1 MPIFFVCLT
10 EAAMKAKWWQGI
22 LAMLAVIVMSVAPVS
37 AAVPTD
43 AQILAVKEGGQKY
56 LLDSFISD
64 TATSGHWGGAGS
76 DDHLADTAAAVAA
89 LLETG
94 KYSTPAYKTVIDK
107 GVQFILAQ
115 VQADGSINGGN
126 DTYDTGLSLVALS
139 LYGKVAVVDAAFD
152 TVVLN
157 AVNYLKN
164 GQATDGGWGYGAG
177 YSSGDIS
184 NTQFGV
190 MGMYYGSNYLGLPIS
205 ADTAGTWAAKL
216 YGYLKLNQ
224 RATGNF
230 KYTTYGS
237 TISDATA
244 TGAGLWS
251 LYMIGK
257 EQSTEATKA
266 LAWYANYYATQAT
279 GSARWLN
286 RPYSYHSP
294 MQDYYFVY
302 AMAKG
307 LTGVLGSGNPLVI
320 PAVLDDPATADVN
333 EASPAVS
340 FAWLDDLKE
349 FVFTSAVEDVANS
362 RYNWVDGFWLYNDG
376 VSDLTTAWVLMSLTF
391 ADPNTASP
399 EKRLPELVGSDIP
412 VANQGTVKLETDGIV
427 TISAPA
433 RGNVAAGSVD
443 TGVELPVGS
452 FNFRLSGV
460 TTLTTVLRITPAA
473 GSLDQ
478 TNPAGFLN
486 ADGTIKAGL
495 AWFKLIGGAWKGLPS
510 VPISLGPVG
519 GPYTYIEITLTD
531 NGPEDTNPAVGV
543 IDDPGAPG
551 VGFVA
556 PAGGT
561 SGSDAKCFIATA
573 AFGSS
578 MAPDVMVLRQF
589 RDRYLKTNA
598 LGQMFVDAYY
608 SVSPPIANFIAQHDT
623 LRAATRAVL
632 SPIIF
637 TVKYPLGS
645 LGILILAA
653 LGGVFWVRRR
663 NALD

>member
-1 MPIFFVCLT
+1 
-10 EAAMKAKWWQGI
+10 MKAKWWQGI
-22 LAMLAVIVMSVAPVS
+22 LAMLAVFVMSAAPAS

-43 AQILAVKEGGQKY
+43 PEIASVMAGGQKY
-56 LLDSFISD
+56 LLTRFHSD
-64 TATSGHWGGAGS
+64 GDTVGHWGAYS
-76 DDHLADTAAAVAA
+76 RLAETASAVAA

-94 KYSTPAYKTVIDK
+94 KYSDPLYTTVIDK
-107 GVQFILAQ
+107 GVQYILSKAQ
-115 VQADGSINGGN
+115 LGGEITESG
-126 DTYDTGLSLVALS
+126 DETYETGLALVALD
-139 LYGKVAVVDAAFD
+139 LYGRVAPPAKINAAYDA
-152 TVVLN
+152 VVLN
-157 AVNYLKN
+157 AVNYFKN
-164 GQATDGGWGYGAG
+164 GQNTDGGWRYSPNYGA
-177 YSSGDIS
+177 SDMSA
-184 NTQFGV
+184 TQFGV
-190 MGMYYGSNYLGLPIS
+190 MGLYYGSHHLGLTID
-205 ADTAGTWAAKL
+205 ANTAGTWAYKL
-216 YGYLKLNQ
+216 YGYIKTLQ
-224 RATGNF
+224 QSSGD
-230 KYTTYGS
+230 GS
-237 TISDATA
+237 CAYMAGSGSGTPTL
-244 TGAGLWS
+244 TGACLWS
-251 LYMIGK
+251 LYLIGK
-257 EQSTEATKA
+257 EQSTEATNALTWFGNKYASQLAASRWGDDYGYGQKNYYGLYAIAKA
-266 LAWYANYYATQAT
+266 L
-279 GSARWLN
+279 S
-286 RPYSYHSP
+286 
-294 MQDYYFVY
+294 
-302 AMAKG
+302 
-307 LTGVLGSGNPLVI
+307 GVLGSANPLLGSSGTPLV
-320 PAVLDDPATADVN
+320 AH
-333 EASPAVS
+333 S
-340 FAWLDDLKE
+340 FNWLDDLKTYIYDNKTPDNE
-349 FVFTSAVEDVANS
+349 ATPTE
-362 RYNWVDGFWLYNDG
+362 YNWIDNDYLG
-376 VSDLTTAWVLMSLTF
+376 SYPDISTAFVLMSMTF
-391 ADPNTASP
+391 ADPNTPSP
-399 EKRLPELVGSDIP
+399 EKRLPEPVGSDVP
-412 VANQGTVKLETDGIV
+412 VANQGTVDLETDGIV
-427 TISAPA
+427 KISAPA
-433 RGNVAAGSVD
+433 RGNIAAGTVD

-452 FNFRLSGV
+452 FDFRLSGL

-478 TNPAGFLN
+478 TNPLGFLN

-510 VPISLGPVG
+510 VPITLGPEDNNPAT
-519 GPYTYIEITLTD
+519 PYTYIEITLTD

>member
-1 MPIFFVCLT
+1 
-10 EAAMKAKWWQGI
+10 MKAKWWQGI
-22 LAMLAVIVMSVAPVS
+22 LAMLAVFVMSVAPVS

-56 LLDSFISD
+56 LLDSFVSD
-64 TATSGHWGGAGS
+64 SATSGHWGVYVP
-76 DDHLADTAAAVAA
+76 LADTAAAVAA

-94 KYSTPAYKTVIDK
+94 KYSDAAYKTVIDK
-107 GVQFILAQ
+107 GVQYILAQ
-115 VQADGSINGGN
+115 ARANGGIYQSHT
-126 DTYDTGLSLVALS
+126 TYENGLSLVALS
-139 LYGKVAVVDAAFD
+139 LYGKVAVVDAAYD
-152 TVVLN
+152 AVVQA
-157 AVNYLKN
+157 AVTFFAN
-164 GQATDGGWGYGAG
+164 GQYADGGWGYSPCGTCNG
-177 YSSGDIS
+177 SDIS

-205 ADTAGTWAAKL
+205 ADTAGSWAAKL
-216 YGYLKLNQ
+216 YTYLKANQ
-224 RATGNF
+224 QADGHFT
-230 KYTTYGS
+230 YSYGS
-237 TISDATA
+237 AISSSTA

-257 EQSTEATKA
+257 EQSVEATKG
-266 LAWYANYYATQAT
+266 LAWFGNYYSAQPT

-286 RPYSYHSP
+286 AESDGGTQV
-294 MQDYYFVY
+294 QDYYFVY

-307 LTGVLGSGNPLVI
+307 LTGVLGSGNPIVK
-320 PAVLDDPATADVN
+320 PAVLDDPATTGVN

-340 FAWLDDLKE
+340 YAWLDDLKE
-349 FVFTSAVEDVANS
+349 FLYTNAIHDAVNS
-362 RYNWVDGFWLYNDG
+362 RYNWLDASWLRDN
-376 VSDLTTAWVLMSLTF
+376 SATDLTTAWVLMSLTF

-399 EKRLPELVGSDIP
+399 EKRLPEPVGSDVP

-452 FNFRLSGV
+452 FDFRLSGL

-478 TNPAGFLN
+478 TNPLGFLN

-510 VPISLGPVG
+510 VPITLGPEDNNPAT
-519 GPYTYIEITLTD
+519 PYTYIEITLTD

-556 PAGGT
+556 TAD
-561 SGSDAKCFIATA
+561 SSDSKCFIATA

-653 LGGVFWVRRR
+653 LGGAFWVRRR
-663 NALD
+663 NAMD